1 MGGALSDVY
10 FLSLNINQLFE
21 YVMKILMVCL
31 GNICRSPLAEGILK
45 NKAELLELNWEI
57 DSAGTGAW
65 HIGELPDRRSIEK
78 ARQYGIDITDQR
90 ARQLERKDLSYF
102 DLILTMDESNY
113 QNALRLVNSK
123 EQTAKVKMIMDYAF
137 PGESINVPDPYWD
150 DNGFEHVYQMLDQA
164 CGKLI
169 ETHK

>member
-1 MGGALSDVY
+1 
-10 FLSLNINQLFE
+10 
-21 YVMKILMVCL
+21 MKILMVCL

-45 NKAELLELNWEI
+45 QKTQLHDLNWEI

-65 HIGELPDRRSIEK
+65 HIGELPDRRSIAK
-78 ARQYGIDITDQR
+78 ASQYGIDITKQR
-90 ARQLERKDLSYF
+90 ARQLEEEDLSYF

-113 QNALRLVNSK
+113 QNTLRLADSK
-123 EQTAKVKMIMDYAF
+123 EQSAKVKMIMDYAF
-137 PGESINVPDPYWD
+137 PGEKINVPDTYWD

-169 ETHK
+169 ESYK